1 MCLGGGIAAVVV
13 VRVEVLE
20 GGLAIGV
27 GSATQQ
33 RRMDLG
39 LRERWWTADEA
50 RGWIRRTGA

>member
-13 VRVEVLE
+13 ERVVVLE

-39 LRERWWTADEA
+39 VEGATLDGG
-50 RGWIRRTGA
+50 RG

>member
-13 VRVEVLE
+13 ERVVVLA

-27 GSATQQ
+27 GSATQR

-39 LRERWWTADEA
+39 VEGAMVDSG
-50 RGWIRRTGA
+50 RG